1 MTAAFACMMPIL
13 MLALV
18 FFLADI
24 ESRHLT
30 QRTRVSD
37 RPSTAPAEG
46 TAGAATA

>member
-1 MTAAFACMMPIL
+1 MIVVFAVMMPAV
-13 MLALV
+13 MLALL

-37 RPSTAPAEG
+37 RPSAAPAEG

>member
-1 MTAAFACMMPIL
+1 MTVAFAVLMPGL

-30 QRTRVSD
+30 QRTRVNE
-37 RPSTAPAEG
+37 RPSADIATEGQAPA
-46 TAGAATA
+46 TA